1 MKSPLT
7 SSSSSSD
14 SPYLGSRS
22 GEITG
27 TPTKLDITTN
37 TDTNATPKISDISN
51 TPTINT
57 NTNTDANANTNTNN
71 GTNTDTNTDTVD
83 DYPKNPLVTPS
94 KKADESWSF
103 SNIIASL

>member
-1 MKSPLT
+1 MKSPL

-14 SPYLGSRS
+14 SPFLGSRS

-27 TPTKLDITTN
+27 TPAKLDITTN
-37 TDTNATPKISDISN
+37 TDTNATPKMADTSN
-51 TPTINT
+51 TTTT
-57 NTNTDANANTNTNN
+57 NTNNANTN
-71 GTNTDTNTDTVD
+71 GDTTADTVD

-94 KKADESWSF
+94 KKADDSWSF